1 MTVDRCLYIGN
12 INSKIT
18 TELLYELF
26 LQAGPLEDVTVKDTF
41 AFVTFEDE
49 ESVPYACSL
58 FEGITLYGR
67 ELIIRPRQ
75 NSKFQG
81 LRIRSVPPFTY
92 QFNRPQTDPSYS
104 VSPYRHHISP
114 NETTNYSHQPSRH
127 RDPLL
132 NFTSHTNHCG
142 FYNREYSY
150 YSRSEHNLNSLPQYG
165 FPPYAWPRSPPVYLE
180 NPSSER
186 RLMNEYNMHAS
197 FPSDTNSQPLDPR
210 AYTGVGMDN
219 TRTCHWFQQC
229 TDTFCFDISDKDF
242 VRPGIKDIKHV
253 LVVTSG
259 KGGVGKS
266 TIAAQVA
273 INLWN
278 NKFRVG
284 VLDIDFCGPSIPR
297 ILGLENSKI
306 HTCAEGWL
314 PVYADG
320 QTRRFA
326 VMSIGFLLDNP
337 DSSVIWRGPR
347 KGSMVGEFLNSVCW
361 GNIDYLIID
370 TPPGTSDEHITVLEH
385 LQKFTSNVDVGI
397 IIVSTPQ
404 RVSLCDVRREIG
416 FCIKTNIKVIGL
428 IENMSGYVCPN
439 CTQCTNVFSY
449 GGAEALAVEKNVQF
463 LGRFLVFSY
472 TNVYI

>member
-18 TELLYELF
+18 TDLLYELF

-92 QFNRPQTDPSYS
+92 QFNRPQVDSS
-104 VSPYRHHISP
+104 HSAFPYRHHMSS
-114 NETTNYSHQPSRH
+114 NEATNYCHQPSRH
-127 RDPLL
+127 RDPPLDL
-132 NFTSHTNHCG
+132 TPPTNYCG
-142 FYNREYSY
+142 FHSREYSY
-150 YSRSEHNLNSLPQYG
+150 YSRSEHNLNNLSQYS
-165 FPPYAWPRSPPVYLE
+165 FPRDTWPHSPPVYFR
-180 NPSSER
+180 NPSFDR
-186 RLMNEYNMHAS
+186 RLMNECNMHTS
-197 FPSDTNSQPLDPR
+197 FQGDTSSQH
-210 AYTGVGMDN
+210 V
-219 TRTCHWFQQC
+219 
-229 TDTFCFDISDKDF
+229 
-242 VRPGIKDIKHV
+242 KHV

-266 TIAAQVA
+266 TIAAQIA

-306 HTCAEGWL
+306 HACAEGWL

-320 QTRRFA
+320 QTRRFP
-326 VMSIGFLLDNP
+326 VISIGFLLDNP

-370 TPPGTSDEHITVLEH
+370 TPPGTSDEHLTVLEH
-385 LQKFTSNVDVGI
+385 LEKSTSDVDVGI

-416 FCIKTNIKVIGL
+416 FCNKTNIKVIGL
-428 IENMSGYVCPN
+428 IENMSGFVCPN

-463 LGRFLVFSY
+463 LGRLPIDPALTVACDRAGDFQSKIY
-472 TNVYI
+472 TSENTRLLTEKILSVLSV